1 MSFTVIR
8 SHEICAGHRVV
19 GHESKCRH
27 LHGHNYVFHFHV
39 AANQTHRHR
48 KDGFVPTDL
57 DDVGRVIDF
66 SVVKS
71 TLCEWLENNWDHRF
85 LHWEKDELI
94 RGFIGLV
101 ENDNRDGFV
110 PRDQVDH
117 LYNSFVELPFNP
129 TAENLAQYMVEVI
142 GPRLLDEHGVE
153 LVQCVIEE
161 TSKCHVSYVKTPTV
175 DVAKITSVI
184 QNSVNYLT
192 TEIAHLKGRVK

>member
-1 MSFTVIR
+1 MSYEVIR

-39 AANQTHRHR
+39 AP
-48 KDGFVPTDL
+48 KLDGQIKSLAKEYEVESAAL
-57 DDVGRVIDF
+57 DQVGRVIDF

-71 TLCEWLENNWDHRF
+71 TLCEWLETNWDHRF

-94 RGFIGLV
+94 RGVIILV

-129 TAENLAQYMVEVI
+129 TAENLAAYMVEVI

-153 LVQCVIEE
+153 LVKCTIEE
-161 TSKCHVSYVKTPTV
+161 TSKCHVGYTK
-175 DVAKITSVI
+175 
-184 QNSVNYLT
+184 
-192 TEIAHLKGRVK
+192 

>member
-1 MSFTVIR
+1 MPYEVIR

-39 AANQTHRHR
+39 AP
-48 KDGFVPTDL
+48 KLDGQIKSLAKEYKVESAAL
-57 DDVGRVIDF
+57 DQVGRVIDF

-71 TLCEWLENNWDHRF
+71 TLCEWLETNWDHRF

-94 RGFIGLV
+94 RGVIGLV

-129 TAENLAQYMVEVI
+129 TAENLAAYMVEVI

-153 LVQCVIEE
+153 LVKCTIEE
-161 TSKCHVSYVKTPTV
+161 TSKCHVGYTK
-175 DVAKITSVI
+175 
-184 QNSVNYLT
+184 
-192 TEIAHLKGRVK
+192 